1 MEMIDSILL
10 FQIIIVLYVTG
21 SLLGLF
27 SRNSKF
33 TRLLTFVPAMLASF
47 FTIIFSAS
55 IIIENPLRLIVPNIL
70 PFVNFEIFVDGVA
83 AFFLLI
89 IGIVSFAVSFYS
101 IGYSKEY
108 EAKKRTSVF
117 GFLFNIFILSMVLV
131 VASNN
136 AFFFLLFWELMSLTS
151 FFLVIYD
158 HDKEENLKSG
168 MTYLIMTHFGTAFI
182 FASFLLGYIQTDSFS
197 FDSFRHASATFPLL
211 IKNLVFI
218 FALIGFGTKA
228 GMVPL
233 HLWLPKAHPSAPSN
247 VSALMSAVMIKIGIY
262 GMIRTIFDF
271 SGFGMSPDFSW
282 WGMLL
287 VAAGSASA
295 IIGVLYAVVEHDIK
309 RALAFHS
316 IENIGII
323 LIGLGLSVVFAS
335 FNLTALSVLALV
347 ASMYHTMNHAIF
359 KGLLFMGAGSVVYA
373 THTRNVEHL
382 GGLIKKMPWTAFL
395 FLIGA
400 LSIAGLPPFNGFIS
414 EWLTMQAL
422 LSSSQIPSTIL
433 QISIAF
439 ASLPF
444 ALTIGIAAATFV
456 KLFGM
461 SFLSKARSNH
471 ALNIKE
477 VPRTMILG
485 MSILAAICVLLGVI
499 PFLGTSLIAAAFHL
513 PSQPSS
519 PFDSITMQNS
529 SGNSFANLSMPVVVI
544 ILASVAIAIFGFIR
558 VLGGKTRK
566 TIYGTWDCGF
576 GSLTEKMEYT
586 ATSLSQPIRAVF
598 KVFFK
603 PHTQIEKES
612 FGEKNPYLLKTIK
625 IETKTKNIFEEMV
638 YLPIT
643 SSFIFFFDKIRRL
656 QTGKINSYLLYIM
669 ITLVLLLLFV
679 RLSSN
684 G

>member
-1 MEMIDSILL
+1 MINNLVLLQISILL
-10 FQIIIVLYVTG
+10 FVVG
-21 SLLGLF
+21 ALLGLL
-27 SRNSKF
+27 SRNG
-33 TRLLTFVPAMLASF
+33 RLARQAIFIPPMIGSIFIT
-47 FTIIFSAS
+47 IFSLG
-55 IIIENPLRLIVPNIL
+55 IIMDKPLTWVVPNAI
-70 PFVNFEIFVDGVA
+70 PFFDLEIFVDGIS
-83 AFFLLI
+83 AFFLLV
-89 IGIVSFAVSFYS
+89 IGIVSFAVSLYS

-108 EAKKRTSVF
+108 QLKKRTSAL
-117 GFLFNIFILSMVLV
+117 GFLFNTFILCMILV

-136 AFFFLLFWELMSLTS
+136 AFFFLVFWELMSLTS

-182 FASFLLGYIQTDSFS
+182 FASFLLGYIQTGSFS
-197 FDSFRHASATFPLL
+197 FDSFRHASAGFPLL

-218 FALIGFGTKA
+218 FAFIGFGTKA
-228 GMVPL
+228 GMIPL
-233 HLWLPKAHPSAPSN
+233 HIWLPKAHPSAPSN

-271 SGFGMSPDFSW
+271 SGFGMSPDFAW

-287 VAAGSASA
+287 IAGGSASGL
-295 IIGVLYAVVEHDIK
+295 IGVLYAVVEHDIK

-335 FNLTALSVLALV
+335 YNLTALSVLALV
-347 ASMYHTMNHAIF
+347 ASMYHTINHAVF
-359 KGLLFMGAGSVVYA
+359 KGLLFMGAGSVVSV
-373 THTRNVEHL
+373 THTKNAEDM
-382 GGLIKKMPWTAFL
+382 GGLIKQMPWTALL

-400 LSIAGLPPFNGFIS
+400 ISIAGLPPFNGFIS
-414 EWLTMQAL
+414 EWFTLQSL

-456 KLFGM
+456 KLFSM
-461 SFLSKARSNH
+461 TFLSRARSNH
-471 ALNIKE
+471 AINVKE
-477 VPRTMILG
+477 VPHSMILG
-485 MSILAAICVLLGVI
+485 MSILAGICILLGVV
-499 PFLGTSLIAAAFHL
+499 PFLGTSLIATAFQL

-519 PFDSITMQNS
+519 PFDSITVQNNT
-529 SGNSFANLSMPVVVI
+529 GKSFATLSMPVVAI
-544 ILASVAIAIFGFIR
+544 ILTSVAIAIFGFIR
-558 VLGGKTRK
+558 VLSGKTRK
-566 TIYGTWDCGF
+566 TTYGTWDCGF
-576 GSLTEKMEYT
+576 GNLNERMEYT

-603 PHTQIEKES
+603 PRNQIEKES
-612 FGEKNPYLLKTIK
+612 FGEKNPYMLKTIK
-625 IETKTKNIFEEMV
+625 IETITKNIFEDMF
-638 YLPIT
+638 YLPIV

-669 ITLVLLLLFV
+669 ITIVLLLLFV
-679 RLSSN
+679 RLSN
-684 G
+684 NA